1 VAALVVVAAGP
12 ALAADANR
20 LAYLDRADPYYVG
33 LSFPKLITPQWV
45 GEPGVEAVVVLAI
58 DDMRDPQPWEAYL
71 RPILTRLQQ
80 IDGRAPTSIMTC
92 RVDPLDPHLQRWLQ
106 EGLSIETHTADH
118 PCPLLANGDFAAAKS
133 TYDRC
138 VDQMC
143 AIPGSRPVAFRT
155 PCCDSLNTPSPRF
168 FSEIFNRTT
177 PAGNFLFIDSSV
189 FVLFT
194 SNDPQLPRALVQDA
208 DGTERLGKYV
218 PAERRFVN
226 FVEDYPY
233 PYVVGRLCWEFPC
246 VVPSDWEAQHLHQ
259 PANPRTVADMQAAL
273 DLTVIKQG
281 VFNLVFHPYGWIRA
295 EQVVELVDHAVSRHG
310 GRVKFL
316 TFREAHDRLVKHLLA
331 GQALRDAQGGDNG
344 VRLLDLNGDGFQD
357 VVIGNEALRLMRI
370 WQPQEGAW
378 AERSFPARLVR
389 RGPGGESLST
399 SAVWGIV
406 GPEQRV
412 TLLVRDEVE
421 QGAWQLIEG
430 EWVEQPALWRGLE
443 WEGQPLATARHGVD
457 QGLRLRDLDG
467 DGQCELLCAN
477 PRVQAVFRWIA
488 DRQTWE
494 RLPWSLPEQAA
505 AVDAQGRDAGLRL
518 QDVDEDGT
526 LDLLFADEHR
536 YLLYLF
542 EDMDR
547 GWSRKVLAGRAGDE
561 RSFPPFVVDG
571 QNYGGWIADRHI
583 WYQNETTHRLPH
595 LVDVRSFNELLAD
608 LPPAPRSPEASRRA
622 FRARPGFRVELAAA
636 EPLVVDPVAFAWGPD
651 GRLWVAEMHDYPLG
665 VVGQPAGRIR
675 VLYDDDGDYRYDRA
689 ELFLDG
695 VRYPNGVMPWRHGVL
710 ITSAPDVLF
719 AADTDR
725 DGRADEVRPLFTG
738 FGQGNQQHRVNGLQW
753 GLDNWVYC
761 ANGDS
766 GGEVESLLTGQRV
779 NISGRDVRIRPDEG
793 LLDPQTG
800 QTQFLRS
807 RDDWGNWFGCNNA
820 NPMYHFVLD
829 DAMLRRNPHLAVER
843 LRVDVPEVPGT
854 APVYPISRTQA
865 RFNDPHT
872 LNRFTSACSAMV
884 YREELFG
891 QAFIGNSFVSE
902 PVHNLVHREVLAPQG
917 VTFTSRRARD
927 EHEREFLAS
936 SDNWFRPTMLRTGPD
951 GALWIADMYRL
962 IIEHPEYIPAE
973 LHQQLDLRA
982 GSDRGRIWRVLPVHQ
997 TPRPFP
1003 RLDRMNAVELAAAL
1017 DSPNGWQRDM
1027 AQQLLVERG
1036 ELAAVPEL
1044 EKMVREA
1051 ARPQARLHALC
1062 TLDGLKALS
1071 NRVIEQALA
1080 DAHPGVRRHAV
1091 RLAAPRLN
1099 DTPELARKV
1108 IGLADD
1114 GDLHVVLQVAYA
1126 LGECTDPQA
1135 AAALARLM
1143 MRHAQDPFLSAAAL
1157 SSLSQRNLA
1166 DVLAAVLEAGEQ
1178 AAGVLPQLLEQ
1189 AAAMA
1194 DRQAVQRSL
1203 ALVTATADGHLARW
1217 QLEALASLWNVLQRR
1232 ADASGSLLAD
1242 LPEALRHSFADA
1254 AEQARRIALDPEAD
1268 EPLRLAAVR
1277 TLGLAVQRAEQVQEV
1292 LTALLSPQTPLAVQ
1306 LAAVEA
1312 AADLPDTAPAEA
1324 LIAGWRTYGPEL
1336 RARVLDVLMRRE
1348 RSIDALLDA
1357 LADGRL
1363 APTELGALHRQ
1374 QLLSHADARLRDRAA
1389 ELLEAT
1395 PDRDRQAVIARYAE
1409 ALSLTADRPR
1419 GQEVFRQRCS
1429 SCHRLADMG
1438 HAVGPDL
1445 AGLTD
1450 RSPLAMLV
1458 AILDPNRAVETR
1470 FQSYTAVTA
1479 SGQVFTGLLANETG
1493 NSITLLAADGKQT
1506 TLLRSELDVLEGTA
1520 RSLMPEGIEKDI
1532 SLQEMAD
1539 LLAYLTSF
1547 RPPRRTFEGN
1557 RPELVR
1563 PEALRGE
1570 LWLLASQAEIYGTT
1584 LVFEPAFRNL
1594 GYWGSADDHAVWSL
1608 EIVEQATYRVT
1619 LDFACHDGTAGNVF
1633 VLSVGGQQLEGRV
1646 PGTGTW
1652 ETYQQVDVGEVTLPP
1667 GRYELVLRPAA
1678 APAGYL
1684 MDLRGIRLRP
1694 LRGKP

>member
-1 VAALVVVAAGP
+1 
-12 ALAADANR
+12 
-20 LAYLDRADPYYVG
+20 
-33 LSFPKLITPQWV
+33 
-45 GEPGVEAVVVLAI
+45 
-58 DDMRDPQPWEAYL
+58 
-71 RPILTRLQQ
+71 
-80 IDGRAPTSIMTC
+80 
-92 RVDPLDPHLQRWLQ
+92 
-106 EGLSIETHTADH
+106 
-118 PCPLLANGDFAAAKS
+118 
-133 TYDRC
+133 
-138 VDQMC
+138 
-143 AIPGSRPVAFRT
+143 
-155 PCCDSLNTPSPRF
+155 
-168 FSEIFNRTT
+168 
-177 PAGNFLFIDSSV
+177 
-189 FVLFT
+189 
-194 SNDPQLPRALVQDA
+194 
-208 DGTERLGKYV
+208 
-218 PAERRFVN
+218 
-226 FVEDYPY
+226 
-233 PYVVGRLCWEFPC
+233 
-246 VVPSDWEAQHLHQ
+246 
-259 PANPRTVADMQAAL
+259 
-273 DLTVIKQG
+273 
-281 VFNLVFHPYGWIRA
+281 
-295 EQVVELVDHAVSRHG
+295 
-310 GRVKFL
+310 
-316 TFREAHDRLVKHLLA
+316 
-331 GQALRDAQGGDNG
+331 
-344 VRLLDLNGDGFQD
+344 
-357 VVIGNEALRLMRI
+357 
-370 WQPQEGAW
+370 
-378 AERSFPARLVR
+378 
-389 RGPGGESLST
+389 
-399 SAVWGIV
+399 
-406 GPEQRV
+406 
-412 TLLVRDEVE
+412 
-421 QGAWQLIEG
+421 
-430 EWVEQPALWRGLE
+430 
-443 WEGQPLATARHGVD
+443 
-457 QGLRLRDLDG
+457 
-467 DGQCELLCAN
+467 
-477 PRVQAVFRWIA
+477 
-488 DRQTWE
+488 
-494 RLPWSLPEQAA
+494 
-505 AVDAQGRDAGLRL
+505 
-518 QDVDEDGT
+518 
-526 LDLLFADEHR
+526 
-536 YLLYLF
+536 
-542 EDMDR
+542 
-547 GWSRKVLAGRAGDE
+547 
-561 RSFPPFVVDG
+561 
-571 QNYGGWIADRHI
+571 
-583 WYQNETTHRLPH
+583 
-595 LVDVRSFNELLAD
+595 
-608 LPPAPRSPEASRRA
+608 
-622 FRARPGFRVELAAA
+622 
-636 EPLVVDPVAFAWGPD
+636 
-651 GRLWVAEMHDYPLG
+651 LWVAEMHDYPLG

-710 ITSAPDVLF
+710 ITSAPDLLF

-779 NISGRDVRIRPDEG
+779 NISGRDFRIRPDEG

-917 VTFTSRRARD
+917 VTFTSRRASD

-1036 ELAAVPEL
+1036 DLAAVPEL

-1062 TLDGLKALS
+1062 TLDGLNALS

-1135 AAALARLM
+1135 AAPLARLM

-1166 DVLAAVLEAGEQ
+1166 DVLTAVLEAGEQ

-1203 ALVTATADGHLARW
+1203 ALVTATADGRLARW
-1217 QLEALASLWNVLQRR
+1217 QVESLASLWHVLQRR
-1232 ADASGSLLAD
+1232 PDASGSLLAD
-1242 LPEALRHSFADA
+1242 LPEALRHSLADA
-1254 AEQARRIALDPEAD
+1254 AEQARLIALDPEAD

-1312 AADLPDTAPAEA
+1312 AADLPETAPAEA

-1395 PDRDRQAVIARYAE
+1395 LDQDRQAVIARYAE
-1409 ALSLTADRPR
+1409 ALSLTADRQR

-1450 RSPLAMLV
+1450 RSPQAMLV

-1479 SGQVFTGLLANETG
+1479 SGQIFTGLLANETG

-1506 TLLRSELDVLEGTA
+1506 TLLRSELEVLEGTA

-1557 RPELVR
+1557 RP
-1563 PEALRGE
+1563 
-1570 LWLLASQAEIYGTT
+1570 
-1584 LVFEPAFRNL
+1584 
-1594 GYWGSADDHAVWSL
+1594 
-1608 EIVEQATYRVT
+1608 
-1619 LDFACHDGTAGNVF
+1619 
-1633 VLSVGGQQLEGRV
+1633 
-1646 PGTGTW
+1646 
-1652 ETYQQVDVGEVTLPP
+1652 
-1667 GRYELVLRPAA
+1667 
-1678 APAGYL
+1678 
-1684 MDLRGIRLRP
+1684 
-1694 LRGKP
+1694 